1 MTEDERERLTAYLKD
16 VFDGRYVS
24 KNACNHI
31 VEKEDERISKLE
43 TESAKINAKLG
54 ALIAI
59 LGTIGAAVV
68 PVCIKLLFGG

>member
-24 KNACNHI
+24 KNDCSHT
-31 VEKEDERISKLE
+31 VEIEDKRITKLE
-43 TESAKINAKLG
+43 IESAKINAKLG